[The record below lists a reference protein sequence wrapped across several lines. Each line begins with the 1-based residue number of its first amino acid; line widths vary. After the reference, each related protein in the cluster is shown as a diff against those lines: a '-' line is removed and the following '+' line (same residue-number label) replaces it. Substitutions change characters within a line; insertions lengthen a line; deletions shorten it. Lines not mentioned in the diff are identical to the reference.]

1 MYSKRDVGPVLVL
14 GDEGHADLLA
24 GRRPV
29 VAEHRHVEQGRG
41 DHEPRLPALR
51 AARDGHVHL
60 PLPGVV
66 ALRDHPELLL
76 LGLRE
81 GLTEDRLQDR
91 QLRAPRLDAEPP
103 RRRGELADRW
113 DRVGDVLQ
121 RAFAAF
127 AARALAICSGEWCA
141 GRASWTGLLTRLLT
155 GWSFGFDF
163 GLVDFLRRR
172 MRCWVRS
179 HNVVISI
186 STRLSGPLQQSRSSE
201 R

>member
-121 RAFAAF
+121 SLRGLRG
-127 AARALAICSGEWCA
+127 ARLGHLLRRMVRWAGFLDRLTDALADGLELRLRLRL
-141 GRASWTGLLTRLLT
+141 GGLLTAPNALL
-155 GWSFGFDF
+155 GAF
-163 GLVDFLRRR
+163 
-172 MRCWVRS
+172 
-179 HNVVISI
+179 
-186 STRLSGPLQQSRSSE
+186 P
-201 R
+201 

>member
-1 MYSKRDVGPVLVL
+1 MVTFTCRFRGSSRSAITRNCCCSGSVRGSPKIAFRIASCAPL
-14 GDEGHADLLA
+14 GSMPSH
-24 GRRPV
+24 
-29 VAEHRHVEQGRG
+29 RG
-41 DHEPRLPALR
+41 D
-51 AARDGHVHL
+51 
-60 PLPGVV
+60 VV
-66 ALRDHPELLL
+66 NSLIGGIVSA
-76 LGLRE
+76 
-81 GLTEDRLQDR
+81 TF
-91 QLRAPRLDAEPP
+91 
-103 RRRGELADRW
+103 W
-113 DRVGDVLQ
+113 

-186 STRLSGPLQQSRSSE
+186 SPRPSGPLQQSRSSE
-201 R
+201 K

>member
-81 GLTEDRLQDR
+81 G
-91 QLRAPRLDAEPP
+91 
-103 RRRGELADRW
+103 
-113 DRVGDVLQ
+113 
-121 RAFAAF
+121 
-127 AARALAICSGEWCA
+127 A

-186 STRLSGPLQQSRSSE
+186 SPRLSGPLQQSRSSE

>member
-41 DHEPRLPALR
+41 
-51 AARDGHVHL
+51 GHVHL

-66 ALRDHPELLL
+66 ALRDHPELLQL
-76 LGLRE
+76 AVVQ

-186 STRLSGPLQQSRSSE
+186 SPRLSGPLQQSRSSE

>member
-66 ALRDHPELLL
+66 ALRDHPELLQL
-76 LGLRE
+76 AVVQ

-121 RAFAAF
+121 SLRGLRG
-127 AARALAICSGEWCA
+127 ARLGHLLRRMVRWAGFLDGLTDALADGLELRLRLRL
-141 GRASWTGLLTRLLT
+141 GGLLTAPNALL
-155 GWSFGFDF
+155 GAF
-163 GLVDFLRRR
+163 
-172 MRCWVRS
+172 
-179 HNVVISI
+179 
-186 STRLSGPLQQSRSSE
+186 P
-201 R
+201 